1 MGQER
6 PSWQD
11 SNKASSDLGRMA
23 GTSGA
28 SVGWPALVWQAHG
41 AHRVPAPS
49 SFQEMGVVMGRTT
62 QVPAASEATVFRVG
76 AQSPL
81 PCTHRPGEPQEPS
94 QWSGRTWG
102 HSLTGTSRHSLMSG
116 AIPGSTGLEVRCYP
130 SVLGPSL
137 WLSIDIPDH
146 LPAGVW
152 DRVAPVWT
160 DTSASGSPG
169 PAEHVGDRETSPGG
183 RSALPSGP
191 VPGHGLRGRE
201 PGAPLKPQMTST
213 TLISRPEK

>member
-1 MGQER
+1 MHPQARRALGTLPVVR
-6 PSWQD
+6 
-11 SNKASSDLGRMA
+11 KDLG
-23 GTSGA
+23 
-28 SVGWPALVWQAHG
+28 AL
-41 AHRVPAPS
+41 AHRD
-49 SFQEMGVVMGRTT
+49 F
-62 QVPAASEATVFRVG
+62 
-76 AQSPL
+76 SPF
-81 PCTHRPGEPQEPS
+81 
-94 QWSGRTWG
+94 
-102 HSLTGTSRHSLMSG
+102 LMSG
-116 AIPGSTGLEVRCYP
+116 AIPGSTGLEARCYP